1 MSEDRR
7 PVIVLTAEETRDLLE
22 TCKTRDERAA
32 WYLRVKGLDA
42 ETVMA
47 SRVVV
52 RDVRMGRENIQ
63 GSYAPKP

>member
-1 MSEDRR
+1 MDER
-7 PVIVLTAEETRDLLE
+7 PVIVLTEAESAEMLE

-32 WYLRVKGLDA
+32 WFLRVKGLDA

-52 RDVRMGRENIQ
+52 RT
-63 GSYAPKP
+63 APP